1 MSKQKSGK
9 EAKSTTGKISPK
21 TTHYIFGGILIILT
35 FLLYGNTV
43 RNHYSLD
50 DYHIAKNNPD
60 FEQGIKAI
68 PKIFTTMYASENG
81 LNFGYRPLVRT
92 SFAIEH
98 QLFGK
103 NPYIS
108 HFINII
114 FYLIVV
120 LMLYKILRRLLRDY
134 HHFLP
139 FIISLLFLAHPI
151 HTEVVASLKNRDE
164 LFVLIFCLLAL
175 DQAIKYADTLNK
187 KHIYWAMAMIGL
199 AFLSKPTTAAFFFI
213 IPLSLYFFTH
223 LELRKIVRLTFVIGI
238 IAVIVAFVPFLY
250 LPQFDR
256 PMSLME
262 NPLGVEG
269 GIMNHIAYAGFT
281 LIYYLKLL
289 FYPHPLRY
297 YYGYNMFPD
306 INFTNIWVI
315 LGIIIHIGLL
325 VYAIM
330 LLKKKH
336 ILSYAIL
343 VYLISIAMFSNLV
356 KPAPG
361 IIAERF
367 LFIPSVGFSI
377 VIAYFIYR
385 LFWQNPAAKRIG
397 FYKLAGIVFVTVIIL
412 IPYSF
417 KTIIR
422 NTQWRTE
429 MTLYR
434 ADMPYLYNSV
444 KGNELYANEI
454 MKVVNRELAKPV
466 NVLKF
471 IEPRVKEAIRHW
483 ERAAEIQPDF
493 YQAYRNLGIV
503 YNRIYKD
510 HDTAI
515 YYFNKVLEHKPDDP
529 MTLFNLGI
537 AYESKKEL
545 APAIDYLEQS
555 LALDPSAINTRSR
568 LANILYNIGEF
579 ERAVALNQEIMEIAP
594 AESLPYINLGNYF
607 IFQRDTVS
615 GIRFYEKAVELGAP
629 PDASFYLSMYY
640 NMKGETQKA
649 EYYRRIAENLQKKLS
664 EQ

>member
-9 EAKSTTGKISPK
+9 EAKNEAGRISPK
-21 TTHYIFGGILIILT
+21 TTHYIFVGILIILT

-98 QLFGK
+98 QFFGK

-114 FYLIVV
+114 FYLIAV
-120 LMLYKILRRLLRDY
+120 LLLYKILRRLLRDY

-164 LFVLIFCLLAL
+164 LFVLIFSLLAL

-199 AFLSKPTTAAFFFI
+199 SFLSKPTTAAFFFI

-223 LELRKIVRLTFVIGI
+223 LELRKIVRLTFVVGT
-238 IAVIVAFVPFLY
+238 IAVIAAFVPFLY

-262 NPLGVEG
+262 NPLAIEG
-269 GIMNHIAYAGFT
+269 GLMNHIAYAGFT
-281 LIYYLKLL
+281 LMYYLKLL
-289 FYPHPLRY
+289 FFPHPLRY

-306 INFTNIWVI
+306 INFSNIWVI
-315 LGIIIHIGLL
+315 LGIIIHVGLL

-356 KPAPG
+356 RPAPG

-367 LFIPSVGFSI
+367 LFIPSIGFSI
-377 VIAYFIYR
+377 VIAYFLYW
-385 LFWQNPAAKRIG
+385 LFWQNPAAKRAG
-397 FYKLAGIVFVTVIIL
+397 FYKLTGIVFVTIIIL
-412 IPYSF
+412 IPYSV

-422 NTQWRTE
+422 NAHWRTE
-429 MTLYR
+429 MTLYK
-434 ADMPYLYNSV
+434 ADMPYLHNSV

-454 MKVVNRELAKPV
+454 MKMVNRELAKPV

-471 IEPRVKEAIRHW
+471 IEPRVKEAIKHW

-493 YQAYRNLGIV
+493 YFAYRNLGIV

-515 YYFNKVLEHKPDDP
+515 YYFNKALEHKPDDP

-537 AYESKKEL
+537 AYEGKKEL
-545 APAIDYLEQS
+545 ALAIDYLEQS

-594 AESLPYINLGNYF
+594 HESLPYVNLGNYF
-607 IFQRDTVS
+607 IFQRDTLS

-629 PDASFYLSMYY
+629 PDASIYLSMYY
-640 NMKGETQKA
+640 NMKGKTEKA

-664 EQ
+664 AQ

>member
-1 MSKQKSGK
+1 MSNKTSGK
-9 EAKSTTGKISPK
+9 DTKSAAGRISPK
-21 TTHYIFGGILIILT
+21 TTNNIFIGILIILT
-35 FLLYGNTV
+35 FLLYGNTI

-60 FEQGIKAI
+60 FEQGISAI
-68 PKIFTTMYASENG
+68 PRIFTTMYASENG

-92 SFAIEH
+92 SFAIEF
-98 QLFGK
+98 QFFGK
-103 NPYIS
+103 RPYVS

-114 FYLIVV
+114 FYLIAV
-120 LMLYKILRRLLRDY
+120 LMLYKILRRLLRDFHY
-134 HHFLP
+134 FLP
-139 FIISLLFLAHPI
+139 FIIALLFLAHPI

-199 AFLSKPTTAAFFFI
+199 SFLSKPTTAAFFFI
-213 IPLSLYFFTH
+213 IPISLYFFTN
-223 LELRKIVRLTFVIGI
+223 LEMKKIVRLTAVIGL
-238 IAVIVAFVPFLY
+238 IAIIVAFVPFLY
-250 LPQFDR
+250 LPKFSR

-262 NPLGVEG
+262 NPLAVEG
-269 GIMNHIAYAGFT
+269 GLMNHIAYAGFT
-281 LIYYLKLL
+281 LMYYLKLL
-289 FYPHPLRY
+289 VFPHPLRY

-306 INFTNIWVI
+306 INFSNIWVI
-315 LGIIIHIGLL
+315 LGIILHIGLL
-325 VYAIM
+325 IYAIM
-330 LLKKKH
+330 LLKRKH

-343 VYLISIAMFSNLV
+343 VYFISIAMFSNLV
-356 KPAPG
+356 RPAPG

-367 LFIPSVGFSI
+367 LLIPSIGFSI
-377 VIAYFIYR
+377 VIAYFLYW
-385 LFWQNPAAKRIG
+385 LFWQNPAAQKAN
-397 FYKLAGIVFVTVIIL
+397 FYKLTGVVFITIIIL
-412 IPYSF
+412 IPYSA
-417 KTIIR
+417 KTFIR
-422 NTQWRTE
+422 NTHWRTE

-434 ADMPYLYNSV
+434 ADMPHLYNSV

-454 MKVVNRELAKPV
+454 MKGVNRELAKPV

-471 IEPRVKEAIRHW
+471 IEPRVKEAIKHW

-529 MTLFNLGI
+529 MTLFNLGL
-537 AYESKKEL
+537 AYEGKQEI
-545 APAIDYLEQS
+545 ARAIDYLEQS
-555 LALDPSAINTRSR
+555 LALDPKAINTRSR
-568 LANILYNIGEF
+568 LANILYGIGEF

-594 AESLPYINLGNYF
+594 NESLPYVNLGNYF
-607 IFQRDTVS
+607 IFQRDTLS
-615 GIRFYEKAVELGAP
+615 GIRFYERAVELGAP
-629 PDASFYLSMYY
+629 PDASYYLSMYY
-640 NMKGETQKA
+640 RMKGETEKA
-649 EYYRRIAENLQKKLS
+649 DYYRRIAENQQKKLS